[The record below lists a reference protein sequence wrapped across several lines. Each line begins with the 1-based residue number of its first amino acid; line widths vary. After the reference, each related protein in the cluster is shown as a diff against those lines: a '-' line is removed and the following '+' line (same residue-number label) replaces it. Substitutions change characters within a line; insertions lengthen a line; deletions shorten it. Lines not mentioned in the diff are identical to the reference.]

1 MTGATGPQHVST
13 IVIFHTLLCPAQV
26 KALEQDLVA
35 NLSSAELVTHSD
47 SPRRRPRRT
56 SG

>member
-1 MTGATGPQHVST
+1 M
-13 IVIFHTLLCPAQV
+13 
-26 KALEQDLVA
+26 A

-56 SG
+56 SGWSVACNMRHSTWEGACVRLTNRSNH